1 MHARLPYYT
10 TLMYKHNARGFGA
23 CRRRRRAR
31 SSVAER
37 LKRGERVPQQLDRS
51 ATIYFSDIVA
61 FTELSAH
68 STPVQVVD
76 LLNDLYTI
84 FDDVIA
90 QYDVYKVSG
99 A

>member
-1 MHARLPYYT
+1 MALAGLAAR
-10 TLMYKHNARGFGA
+10 RE
-23 CRRRRRAR
+23 R

-37 LKRGERVPQQLDRS
+37 LKRGERVSPQLYRS
-51 ATIYFSDIVA
+51 ATVYFSDIVA

-68 STPVQVVD
+68 STPVQVVN

-99 A
+99 TRRCFSTCERLQY